1 MASDVDRLPGHAVE
15 LDERQAAG
23 LDDAPAG
30 ASLGHET
37 NPELL
42 PSREPLRTIM
52 HAIGVAEQAIGTL
65 LVVTILL
72 LVLSLIVQR
81 YIPNLGW
88 LWTGEL
94 ARYSM
99 VLATFVMSG
108 YLLAHDRHIAIHL
121 VDFVLGA
128 RGLALV
134 KTLVDLTV
142 LVTCLLMMYATYD
155 IIATDVGQLTAAA
168 QIPLKWLHVPVLVG
182 FALSAVRAALAL
194 LIADLPVVLHGEGG
208 AK

>member
-1 MASDVDRLPGHAVE
+1 MASDEEGLGGHGLD

-23 LDDAPAG
+23 LDAAPEAAG
-30 ASLGHET
+30 LGQET

-42 PSREPLRTIM
+42 PSREPFRTIM
-52 HAIGVAEQAIGTL
+52 HAIGVAEQAVGTL

-81 YIPNLGW
+81 YIPGLGW
-88 LWTGEL
+88 LWTGEV

-99 VLATFVMSG
+99 VWATFAMSG
-108 YLLAHDRHIAIHL
+108 YLLAHDRHIAIHV

-128 RGLALV
+128 RWLAVV

-142 LVTCLLMMYATYD
+142 LVTCLVMAYATYD
-155 IIATDVGQLTAAA
+155 LIANDIGQLTAAA
-168 QIPLKWLHVPVLVG
+168 QMPLMWVNVPVLVG
-182 FALSAVRAALAL
+182 FVLSAVRATLGL
-194 LIADLPVVLHGEGG
+194 FGADLPVVIHGEGG